1 MGRLRCGLWCLVGV
15 VAACPVH
22 GRQIPKQPAPLL
34 AVKMK
39 ELHEEITGCLVV
51 TCYFVYTLLTSA
63 LVSCL
68 VPGRKGSSLEPS
80 HSSRFVW
87 HQEAAKRP
95 LDWVSSHR
103 RAKVGHSLQPSFS
116 YKSGILTGVEMN
128 ASFKINPQFL
138 FSRERKE
145 C

>member
-1 MGRLRCGLWCLVGV
+1 MRRSRAARLL
-15 VAACPVH
+15 PV
-22 GRQIPKQPAPLL
+22 IS
-34 AVKMK
+34 
-39 ELHEEITGCLVV
+39 
-51 TCYFVYTLLTSA
+51 FYTLLTSA

-87 HQEAAKRP
+87 HQEAAERP